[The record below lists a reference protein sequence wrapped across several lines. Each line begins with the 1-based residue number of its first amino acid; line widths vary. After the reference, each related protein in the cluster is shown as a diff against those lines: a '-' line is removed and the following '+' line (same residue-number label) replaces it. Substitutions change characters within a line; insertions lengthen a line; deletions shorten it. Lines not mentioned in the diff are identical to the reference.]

1 MSRAEPTGDAAMSGA
16 EPTGGPGVV
25 AQPAAGPA
33 VGAEPAGG
41 PVTVRALVARGRG
54 AELRVERVRLPAPGP
69 GEVRVTIRAAGVC
82 HSDLSMVNGTLAATF
97 PLVLGHEATG
107 VVAEAGAGTRLPIG
121 TPVVLNW
128 APACRACWWCRHDEP
143 WLCAANTTPTVAR
156 GETEDGIPLH
166 LTLGL
171 GALAEAVVVPE
182 SAVVPIPA
190 GLPAEQAALLGCAV
204 LTGVGA
210 VGNTARVAPGESV
223 AVIGLGGVGLA
234 VLAAARR
241 AGATTILAVDVAEA
255 KRELALAAGATDFL
269 LSDDRLSKEV
279 RARTEGRGVDHAFE
293 CVGRAA
299 TIRAAW
305 RLTRR
310 GGAVT
315 VVGMG
320 AKDDMVSLGALDIF
334 HSARTL
340 RSSVYGSSDPDREVP
355 VLATELADG
364 TLDLRVL
371 VSGTIGLDEAATAFD
386 RLARGEGARWVV
398 TLD

>member
-1 MSRAEPTGDAAMSGA
+1 MSGT
-16 EPTGGPGVV
+16 ER
-25 AQPAAGPA
+25 AAL
-33 VGAEPAGG
+33 
-41 PVTVRALVARGRG
+41 PVTVRALVARASGAGLAGRAG
-54 AELRVERVRLPAPGP
+54 TPAAPGP

-82 HSDLSMVNGTLAATF
+82 HSDLSMVNGTLAPKY

-107 VVAEAGAGTRLPIG
+107 VVAETGPGVRLAVG

-128 APACRACWWCRHDEP
+128 APACRACWWCRRGEP
-143 WLCAANTTPTVAR
+143 WLCADTTSPTVPR
-156 GETEDGIPLH
+156 GETEDGVPLH

-182 SAVVPIPA
+182 KAVIPVPA
-190 GLPAEQAALLGCAV
+190 GLPPERAALLGCAV

-210 VGNTARVAPGESV
+210 VHNTAGVAAGESV

-234 VLAAARR
+234 VLTAARR

-255 KRELALAAGATDFL
+255 KRDLALAAGATDFL

-355 VLATELADG
+355 ALAAELADG
-364 TLDLRVL
+364 ALDLRVL
-371 VSGTIGLDEAATAFD
+371 VSGTIPLDEAPTAFD

-398 TLD
+398 TLN

>member
-1 MSRAEPTGDAAMSGA
+1 MTDPELFPTAA
-16 EPTGGPGVV
+16 TGRTELS
-25 AQPAAGPA
+25 PAAPG
-33 VGAEPAGG
+33 GGTEPA
-41 PVTVRALVARGRG
+41 PAAVIVRALVARGSG

-82 HSDLSMVNGTLAATF
+82 HSDLSMVNGTLAARF

-107 VVAEAGAGTRLPIG
+107 VVAEVGPGSQLTVG

-128 APACRACWWCRHDEP
+128 APACRACWWCRRGEP
-143 WLCAANTTPTVAR
+143 WLCADTTGPTVPR
-156 GETEDGIPLH
+156 GETDDGVPLH

-182 SAVVPIPA
+182 RAVIPIPA
-190 GLPAEQAALLGCAV
+190 GLPPEQAALLGCAV

-210 VGNTARVAPGESV
+210 VRNTARVAPGESV
-223 AVIGLGGVGLA
+223 AVVGLGGVGLA
-234 VLAAARR
+234 VLSAARR
-241 AGATTILAVDVAEA
+241 AGATTILAIDVAEA
-255 KRELALAAGATDFL
+255 KRDLALAAGATDFL

-279 RARTEGRGVDHAFE
+279 RARTESRGVDHAFE

-355 VLATELADG
+355 VLAAELADSA
-364 TLDLRVL
+364 LDLGVL
-371 VSGTIGLDEAATAFD
+371 VSGTVPLDEAPAAFD

>member
-1 MSRAEPTGDAAMSGA
+1 MSG
-16 EPTGGPGVV
+16 PD
-25 AQPAAGPA
+25 PA
-33 VGAEPAGG
+33 VAA
-41 PVTVRALVARGRG
+41 PVTVRALVARGVG
-54 AELRVERVRLPAPGP
+54 ADLRVEQVRLPAPGP
-69 GEVRVTIRAAGVC
+69 GDLRVTIRAAGIC
-82 HSDLSMVNGTLAATF
+82 HSDLSMVNGTLAARF

-107 VVAEAGAGTRLPIG
+107 VVAEAGVGCRLTVG

-128 APACRACWWCRHDEP
+128 APACRTCWWCQHDEP
-143 WLCAANTTPTVAR
+143 WLCAANTAPTVAR
-156 GETEDGIPLH
+156 GETDDGTSLH

-182 SAVVPIPA
+182 SAVIPIPA
-190 GLPAEQAALLGCAV
+190 GLPPERAALLGCAV
-204 LTGVGA
+204 LTGAGA
-210 VGNTARVAPGESV
+210 VRNTARVAAGESV

-234 VLAAARR
+234 VLTAARR
-241 AGATTILAVDVAEA
+241 AGATPILAVDVAEA
-255 KRELALAAGATDFL
+255 KRDLALAAGATEFL

-279 RARTEGRGVDHAFE
+279 RARTEGRGVDNAFE
-293 CVGRAA
+293 CVGRAT

-320 AKDDMVSLGALDIF
+320 SRDDMVSLAALDIF

-355 VLATELADG
+355 ELARAALDG
-364 TLDLRVL
+364 TLDLSPL
-371 VSGTIGLDEAATAFD
+371 VSGVVTLDEAPAAFD

-398 TLD
+398 SFPD

>member
-1 MSRAEPTGDAAMSGA
+1 MSGPELPPA
-16 EPTGGPGVV
+16 APTGGP
-25 AQPAAGPA
+25 
-33 VGAEPAGG
+33 E
-41 PVTVRALVARGRG
+41 PVTVRALVARGSG

-69 GEVRVTIRAAGVC
+69 GELRVRITAAGVC
-82 HSDLSMVNGTLAATF
+82 HSDLSMVNGTLAARF

-107 VVAEAGAGTRLPIG
+107 VVAEAGPNTRLAVG
-121 TPVVLNW
+121 TPVALNW
-128 APACRACWWCRHDEP
+128 APACRACWWCLRDEP
-143 WLCAANTTPTVAR
+143 WLCAANTAPTVAR
-156 GETEDGIPLH
+156 GETDDGIRLH

-182 SAVVPIPA
+182 NAVIAIPA
-190 GLPAEQAALLGCAV
+190 GLPPEQAALLGCAV

-234 VLAAARR
+234 VLTAARR

-269 LSDDRLSKEV
+269 LSDDRLSREV
-279 RARTEGRGVDHAFE
+279 RGRTEGRGVDHAFE
-293 CVGRAA
+293 CVGRAT

-355 VLATELADG
+355 ELARAALDG
-364 TLDLRVL
+364 TLDLSPL
-371 VSGTIGLDEAATAFD
+371 VSGVVSLDEAPAAFD

-398 TLD
+398 SLD

>member
-1 MSRAEPTGDAAMSGA
+1 M
-16 EPTGGPGVV
+16 
-25 AQPAAGPA
+25 
-33 VGAEPAGG
+33 
-41 PVTVRALVARGRG
+41 RALVVRGRD
-54 AELRVERVRLPAPGP
+54 AAPAVEEVRLPDPGP
-69 GEVRVTIRAAGVC
+69 GELRVRIRAAGIC
-82 HSDLSMVNGTLAATF
+82 HSDLSMVNGTLAPAY

-107 VVAEAGAGTRLPIG
+107 VVAEAGPGARLAAG

-128 APACRACWWCRHDEP
+128 APACRACWHCRHGEP
-143 WLCAANTTPTVAR
+143 WLCTANTAPAVAR
-156 GETEDGIPLH
+156 GETADGTPLH
-166 LTLGL
+166 VTLGL
-171 GALAEAVVVPE
+171 GALAEEVVVPE
-182 SAVVPIPA
+182 HAAVPIPA
-190 GLPAEQAALLGCAV
+190 GLPPEQAALLGCAV
-204 LTGVGA
+204 LTGTGA
-210 VGNTARVAPGESV
+210 VRNTARVAAGESV

-234 VLAAARR
+234 VLTAARR
-241 AGATTILAVDVAEA
+241 AGAGPILAVDVAEA

-269 LSDDRLSKEV
+269 LADDRLSREV

-320 AKDDMVSLGALDIF
+320 ANDDLLTLSALDVF

-355 VLATELADG
+355 ELAAALADR
-364 TLDLRVL
+364 TLDLRPL
-371 VSGTIGLDEAATAFD
+371 VSGTVGLAEAPAAFG

-398 TLD
+398 TFPD

>member
-1 MSRAEPTGDAAMSGA
+1 MTGP
-16 EPTGGPGVV
+16 ELT
-25 AQPAAGPA
+25 PAA
-33 VGAEPAGG
+33 PAGG
-41 PVTVRALVARGRG
+41 PEPAAAPVTVRALVARGAG

-82 HSDLSMVNGTLAATF
+82 HSDLSMVNGTLAARF

-107 VVAEAGAGTRLPIG
+107 VVAEAGPGSRLEVG

-128 APACRACWWCRHDEP
+128 APACRVCWWCQHGEP
-143 WLCAANTTPTVAR
+143 WLCAANTAPTVER
-156 GETEDGIPLH
+156 GTTDDGDPVH

-182 SAVVPIPA
+182 SAVIAIPA
-190 GLPAEQAALLGCAV
+190 GLPAERAALLGCAV

-210 VGNTARVAPGESV
+210 VRNTARVAPGDAV
-223 AVIGLGGVGLA
+223 AVVGLGGVGLA
-234 VLAAARR
+234 VLTAARR
-241 AGATTILAVDVAEA
+241 AGATTILAVDVAES

-279 RARTEGRGVDHAFE
+279 RARTEGRGVDHSFE

-355 VLATELADG
+355 ELARAALDG
-364 TLDLRVL
+364 TLDLSPL
-371 VSGTIGLDEAATAFD
+371 VSGVVSLDEAPAAFD

-398 TLD
+398 SLD

>member
-1 MSRAEPTGDAAMSGA
+1 MSAPGSFPAGPPRPAAPNPA
-16 EPTGGPGVV
+16 GPG
-25 AQPAAGPA
+25 
-33 VGAEPAGG
+33 GG
-41 PVTVRALVARGRG
+41 EPVTVRALVARGAG
-54 AELRVERVRLPAPGP
+54 AELRIERIRLSAPGP

-82 HSDLSMVNGTLAATF
+82 HSDLSMVNGTIAARF

-107 VVAEAGAGTRLPIG
+107 VIAEVGPGSALRVG

-128 APACRACWWCRHDEP
+128 APACRACWWCRNGEP
-143 WLCAANTTPTVAR
+143 WLCADTTAPTVPR
-156 GETEDGIPLH
+156 GETDDGLPLH

-182 SAVVPIPA
+182 NAVIPIPA
-190 GLPAEQAALLGCAV
+190 GLPPERAALLGCAV

-210 VGNTARVAPGESV
+210 VHNTARVASGDSV

-234 VLAAARR
+234 VLTAARR

-255 KRELALAAGATDFL
+255 KRDLALAAGATDFL

-310 GGAVT
+310 GGVVT

-355 VLATELADG
+355 ALAAELADG
-364 TLDLRVL
+364 ALDLRAL
-371 VSGTIGLDEAATAFD
+371 VSGTVSLDDAPTAFA

>member
-1 MSRAEPTGDAAMSGA
+1 MSATEPAG
-16 EPTGGPGVV
+16 EPGVV
-25 AQPAAGPA
+25 A
-33 VGAEPAGG
+33 EPASGSAVVAEQAGG
-41 PVTVRALVARGRG
+41 SVTVRALVARGRG

-107 VVAEAGAGTRLPIG
+107 VVAEAGPGTRLPVG

-143 WLCAANTTPTVAR
+143 WLCAANTAPTVAR
-156 GETEDGIPLH
+156 GETEDGVPLH

-255 KRELALAAGATDFL
+255 KRDLALAAGATDFL

-355 VLATELADG
+355 VLATELAEG

-371 VSGTIGLDEAATAFD
+371 VSGTVGLDEAPAAFD

>member
-1 MSRAEPTGDAAMSGA
+1 MSAPESTTGTAPVS
-16 EPTGGPGVV
+16 E
-25 AQPAAGPA
+25 
-33 VGAEPAGG
+33 
-41 PVTVRALVARGRG
+41 PVTVRALVARGSG

-69 GEVRVTIRAAGVC
+69 GEVRVTITAAGVC
-82 HSDLSMVNGTLAATF
+82 HSDLSMANGTLAARF

-107 VVAEAGAGTRLPIG
+107 VVAETGPGVDLAVG

-128 APACRACWWCRHDEP
+128 APACRDCWWCRRGEP
-143 WLCAANTTPTVAR
+143 WLCAATTAPTVPR
-156 GETEDGIPLH
+156 GETDDGVPLH

-171 GALAEAVVVPE
+171 GALAEAVVVPQR
-182 SAVVPIPA
+182 AVIPVPA

-210 VGNTARVAPGESV
+210 VRNTARVAPGEAV
-223 AVIGLGGVGLA
+223 AVVGLGGVGLA
-234 VLAAARR
+234 VLTAARR

-255 KRELALAAGATDFL
+255 KRDLAMAAGATDFL
-269 LSDDRLSKEV
+269 LADDRLSKEV
-279 RARTEGRGVDHAFE
+279 RARTESRGVDHAFE

-355 VLATELADG
+355 VLAAELSAG
-364 TLDLRVL
+364 TLDLGLL
-371 VSGTIGLDEAATAFD
+371 VSGTITLDEAPAAFD

-398 TLD
+398 ALE

>member
-1 MSRAEPTGDAAMSGA
+1 MTGR
-16 EPTGGPGVV
+16 E
-25 AQPAAGPA
+25 PAATAPGGG
-33 VGAEPAGG
+33 VEPASA
-41 PVTVRALVARGRG
+41 PIVVRALVARGTG
-54 AELRVERVRLPAPGP
+54 AELRIERVRLPAPGP

-82 HSDLSMVNGTLAATF
+82 HSDLSMVNGTIAARF

-107 VVAEAGAGTRLPIG
+107 VVAEVGPGGRLPVG

-128 APACRACWWCRHDEP
+128 APACRACWWCRRGEP
-143 WLCAANTTPTVAR
+143 WLCADTTAPTVPR
-156 GETEDGIPLH
+156 GETEDGLPLH

-190 GLPAEQAALLGCAV
+190 GLPVEQAALLGCAV

-210 VGNTARVAPGESV
+210 VGNTAGVTAGQSV
-223 AVIGLGGVGLA
+223 AVVGLGGVGLA
-234 VLAAARR
+234 VLSAARR
-241 AGATTILAVDVAEA
+241 AGASPILAVDVAEA
-255 KRELALAAGATDFL
+255 KRDLAIAAGATDFL

-305 RLTRR
+305 RLIRR
-310 GGAVT
+310 GGALT

-355 VLATELADG
+355 ALAAGLADG
-364 TLDLRVL
+364 TLDLGVL
-371 VSGTIGLDEAATAFD
+371 VSGTMSLDEAPVAFD

>member
-1 MSRAEPTGDAAMSGA
+1 MTGS
-16 EPTGGPGVV
+16 ELS
-25 AQPAAGPA
+25 PAAPGRPELSPA
-33 VGAEPAGG
+33 ASTGHAELSPAAPGG
-41 PVTVRALVARGRG
+41 GTEPVIVRALVARGSG

-82 HSDLSMVNGTLAATF
+82 HSDLSMVNGTLAARF
-97 PLVLGHEATG
+97 PVVLGHEATG
-107 VVAEAGAGTRLPIG
+107 VVAEVGPGSHLTVG

-128 APACRACWWCRHDEP
+128 APACRACWWCRRGEP
-143 WLCAANTTPTVAR
+143 WLCADTTAPTVPR
-156 GETEDGIPLH
+156 GETDDGVPLH

-182 SAVVPIPA
+182 RAVIPIPA
-190 GLPAEQAALLGCAV
+190 GLPPEQAALLGCAV

-210 VGNTARVAPGESV
+210 VRNTARVAPGESV
-223 AVIGLGGVGLA
+223 AVVGLGGVGLA
-234 VLAAARR
+234 VLSAARR
-241 AGATTILAVDVAEA
+241 AGATTILAIDVAEA
-255 KRELALAAGATDFL
+255 KRDLALAAGATDFL

-279 RARTEGRGVDHAFE
+279 RARTESRGVDHAFE

-310 GGAVT
+310 GGGVT

-355 VLATELADG
+355 VLAAELADG
-364 TLDLRVL
+364 TLDLGVL
-371 VSGTIGLDEAATAFD
+371 VSGTIPLDEAPAAFD